1 MESSTPKY
9 VSAGGSSVKKE
20 VDRNEIR
27 LAAIFDSDLILGE
40 EVDWEAKADPSTSTA
55 SHDSQLRLS
64 AEKRKKQIEQRP
76 PLSVRSSRIL
86 SEVVLVLVHLC
97 LDMIYHVT
105 YALSC
110 CNGVIAAH
118 VRGHLLIHLMTD
130 ARPLCCCYYRVFF
143 SLVPLEAW
151 GCSYTLMRLL

>member
-55 SHDSQLRLS
+55 SHDSQLRVAKCGEASPHQAASIAKCS
-64 AEKRKKQIEQRP
+64 ATKQ
-76 PLSVRSSRIL
+76 
-86 SEVVLVLVHLC
+86 
-97 LDMIYHVT
+97 
-105 YALSC
+105 ALP
-110 CNGVIAAH
+110 NT
-118 VRGHLLIHLMTD
+118 TD
-130 ARPLCCCYYRVFF
+130 AEVGKPE
-143 SLVPLEAW
+143 VPKEV
-151 GCSYTLMRLL
+151 GGRK

>member
-55 SHDSQLRLS
+55 SHDSQLRV
-64 AEKRKKQIEQRP
+64 AKCGEGTQGTKRNGTEG
-76 PLSVRSSRIL
+76 SSTKA
-86 SEVVLVLVHLC
+86 SPVLK
-97 LDMIYHVT
+97 D
-105 YALSC
+105 
-110 CNGVIAAH
+110 
-118 VRGHLLIHLMTD
+118 D
-130 ARPLCCCYYRVFF
+130 
-143 SLVPLEAW
+143 
-151 GCSYTLMRLL
+151 

>member
-1 MESSTPKY
+1 MRKW
-9 VSAGGSSVKKE
+9 GSRKCLKKSE
-20 VDRNEIR
+20 EEKEEADR
-27 LAAIFDSDLILGE
+27 
-40 EVDWEAKADPSTSTA
+40 AKASSF
-55 SHDSQLRLS
+55 
-64 AEKRKKQIEQRP
+64 
-76 PLSVRSSRIL
+76 RSLFRIL

-130 ARPLCCCYYRVFF
+130 ARPL
-143 SLVPLEAW
+143 
-151 GCSYTLMRLL
+151 LLLLQSILLLGSS